1 MCHLIKYRFL
11 QITRNRPMMFWA
23 LAFPM
28 ILGTLF
34 YISFGNIGISATG
47 DSDWDPVPVAV
58 INKLETKSSGT
69 FFADFLDAMNGRVL
83 DIQDVKN
90 EKDAKKKLEND
101 EILGIYYVKEI
112 PSLTITKNGVSQSI
126 LTSLLN
132 TYNQNAHLFKEIART
147 HPERLTDAV
156 ASLQTNG
163 SFITEKSVG
172 GKTLNPTVLYFFAL
186 IAYACMSGAYLSI
199 EAVRDTQ
206 ANLSPLGA
214 RRSITPYRKQ
224 FLIFIDMLVLIF
236 IHFINVMILTF
247 YVNYILDIDL

>member
-1 MCHLIKYRFL
+1 MSFNKISFSTDYKKSAYDVLGTCIPNDSRHTVLHFLWKYRH
-11 QITRNRPMMFWA
+11 IC
-23 LAFPM
+23 
-28 ILGTLF
+28 
-34 YISFGNIGISATG
+34 TG

-101 EILGIYYVKEI
+101 EILGIYYIKEI

-132 TYNQNAHLFKEIART
+132 TYNQNAHLFKVIART
-147 HPERLTDAV
+147 HPERLSDAV

-172 GKTLNPTVLYFFAL
+172 GKTLNPTVLYFFA
-186 IAYACMSGAYLSI
+186 
-199 EAVRDTQ
+199 
-206 ANLSPLGA
+206 
-214 RRSITPYRKQ
+214 
-224 FLIFIDMLVLIF
+224 
-236 IHFINVMILTF
+236 
-247 YVNYILDIDL
+247 

>member
-1 MCHLIKYRFL
+1 MWHLIKYRFL

-69 FFADFLDAMNGRVL
+69 FFADFLDAMNGSVL

-172 GKTLNPTVLYFFAL
+172 GKTLNPKIGRAHV
-186 IAYACMSGAYLSI
+186 
-199 EAVRDTQ
+199 
-206 ANLSPLGA
+206 
-214 RRSITPYRKQ
+214 
-224 FLIFIDMLVLIF
+224 
-236 IHFINVMILTF
+236 
-247 YVNYILDIDL
+247 